1 MPEGESC
8 TDLEQAAMEVP
19 KERAKTLDKLRRSV
33 QACTLEAGIVFHSVF
48 IGLAL
53 GINRSKGEVRAWCF
67 Q

>member
-1 MPEGESC
+1 
-8 TDLEQAAMEVP
+8 MEVP

-53 GINRSKGEVRAWCF
+53 GINRSKGEVRA
-67 Q
+67 